1 MTYPLPTS
9 QELLEFYESGF
20 YIKTITKS
28 AIDKRLSLGELRAL
42 AQFEFI
48 RQFLPENGNLGK
60 ALEIGCSDGSLLLLL
75 EQYGF
80 DVWGYEPDMKMA
92 ELANQRISKTQRKIK
107 HDMFPGEEL
116 EQNTYH
122 FIGSSHVFEHI
133 ADPVTHL
140 EQIRIS
146 LVKDGILFME
156 VPNEYRRLKDF
167 LCPGARKLGHL
178 YYYSPKSIEK
188 LLKNNGFEI
197 VNLATCGKN
206 VNHVKKLY
214 GKSSKEIKIDKL
226 LEPIKERVFSNV
238 FLDKLSKKVTKKIE
252 NLRRKLLESDS
263 KNKKSFHY
271 TNYWHGNQQ
280 GQWIRIIA
288 KKIL

>member
-28 AIDKRLSLGELRAL
+28 AIDKRLSLGQVRAS

-48 RQFLPENGNLGK
+48 REFLPKKSNLGK

-116 EQNTYH
+116 EENTYN

-133 ADPVTHL
+133 ADPITHL
-140 EQIRIS
+140 GQIRIS
-146 LVKDGILFME
+146 LKKDGILFME
-156 VPNEYRRLKDF
+156 VPNEYTRLRDF
-167 LCPGARKLGHL
+167 LCPGARILGHL
-178 YYYSPKSIEK
+178 YYYSPKSLET

-206 VNHVKKLY
+206 VNQIKKIY
-214 GKSSKEIKIDKL
+214 GKSAKEIKIEKF
-226 LEPIKERVFSNV
+226 LEPIKKTIFSKIL
-238 FLDKLSKKVTKKIE
+238 LDKISKKIIKKME
-252 NLRRKLLESDS
+252 NLQKRSLEID
-263 KNKKSFHY
+263 KNINSPY
-271 TNYWHGNQQ
+271 NTYWSGDKQ
-280 GQWIRIIA
+280 GQWIRVIA
-288 KKIL
+288 KKI